1 MGLKGVVLMG
11 GQSSRMGQDKSQLLF
26 SLRYN
31 SAEGRITQT
40 DNRQTLAEL
49 AHSKLKCYV
58 DDVHF
63 SINKSQKDLGLENTI
78 VDEYEGEGP
87 LSGII
92 SALKATQSSIVV
104 LGVDMPLIT
113 KQSIKSLIQQR
124 NWDLLTTT
132 FYNNQS
138 NTWEPMLSIWEYET
152 LPCLEEY
159 FDTGGRSIQKFL
171 NQFGNQR
178 VPIHN
183 PEEFTNVNTMEDYE
197 TINLS

>member
-1 MGLKGVVLMG
+1 MG

-58 DDVHF
+58 DNVHF

>member
-1 MGLKGVVLMG
+1 MG

>member
-58 DDVHF
+58 DNVHF

-92 SALKATQSSIVV
+92 SALKATQASIVV

-159 FDTGGRSIQKFL
+159 FDNGGRSIQKFL

-178 VPIHN
+178 VTIPN
-183 PEEFTNVNTMEDYE
+183 PEEFTNVNTMEDYK
-197 TINLS
+197 TISLS

>member
-1 MGLKGVVLMG
+1 MG

-26 SLRYN
+26 SHRYN
-31 SAEGRITQT
+31 SAEGRITPT

-63 SINKSQKDLGLENTI
+63 SINKSQAGLGLENTI

-92 SALKATQSSIVV
+92 SALKATQASIVI
-104 LGVDMPLIT
+104 LGVDMPLVT

-152 LPCLEEY
+152 LPCLKEY
-159 FDTGGRSIQKFL
+159 FDNGGRSIQKFL

-178 VPIHN
+178 VPIIH

>member
-26 SLRYN
+26 SHRYN

-40 DNRQTLAEL
+40 KNRQTLAEL

-63 SINKSQKDLGLENTI
+63 SINKSQAELDLENTI
-78 VDEYEGEGP
+78 VDEYEEEGP

-92 SALKATQSSIVV
+92 SALKATQASIVV
-104 LGVDMPLIT
+104 LGVDMPLVT

-132 FYNNQS
+132 FYNNRS
-138 NTWEPMLSIWEYET
+138 NTWEPMLSIWEFET
-152 LPCLEEY
+152 LPCLEAY
-159 FDTGGRSIQKFL
+159 FDNGGRSIQKFL

-178 VPIHN
+178 VPISN
-183 PEEFTNVNTMEDYE
+183 PEEFTNVNTMEDFK
-197 TINLS
+197 TISLS

>member
-31 SAEGRITQT
+31 SAEGRITPT
-40 DNRQTLAEL
+40 DNRLTLAEL